1 MHISADFVTIAVNAI
16 KNYALSKKYTKI
28 EITSENDVELNCI
41 AEALADEFKNT
52 KIMISRL

>member
-28 EITSENDVELNCI
+28 EIASENDVELNCI
-41 AEALADEFKNT
+41 VEALAGEFKNT
-52 KIMISRL
+52 NIMISRL